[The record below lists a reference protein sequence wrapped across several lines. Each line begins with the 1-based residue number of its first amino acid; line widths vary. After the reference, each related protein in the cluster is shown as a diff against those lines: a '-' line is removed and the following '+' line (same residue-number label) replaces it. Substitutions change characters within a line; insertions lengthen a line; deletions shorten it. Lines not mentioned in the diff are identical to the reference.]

1 MSLIEILFSISILII
16 LMGAAGTMFRQ
27 DSRRGEVN
35 SAVEQLS
42 GALDLARW
50 EARSKSTYVWVC
62 LKKMESGGD
71 QGMRLVVYGSLDGT
85 SDGSAANLRPLTP
98 VKLLKNI
105 HVPGGGGTL
114 TPERLLQDYTT
125 AVIGDSDIRTY
136 LSGSTWAGAPDAIDT
151 LGQVIGFTPSGE
163 AFIPGKTRSGLIEV
177 IVEPFQHGADSSAKS
192 SSLLVSCSTG
202 SVQVYR

>member
-1 MSLIEILFSISILII
+1 MSLIEILFSITILII
-16 LMGAAGTMFRQ
+16 LMGAAATVFRQ

-35 SAVEQLS
+35 AAVEQLS
-42 GALDLARW
+42 GVLDLARW

-71 QGMRLVVYGSLDGT
+71 QGMRLVVYGSRDGT

-105 HVPGGGGTL
+105 NVPGEGG

-151 LGQVIGFTPSGE
+151 LGQVIGFTPCGE

-177 IVEPFQHGADSSAKS
+177 IVEPFQQGADSSAKS